1 MPVVLARRICVLA
14 CLLSVSAAASAGP
27 IRWAKEKLAGEDKP
41 KPGVVQARPGA
52 VTLLIDQP
60 TRLSIDDAA
69 PTAELPKGRSYF
81 RRVELNQPVAEAQVE
96 VRVIAQDSEQSRHRT
111 VFKPLFYVLDDE
123 GNVRESIAMDA
134 LKIDIRPFQ
143 PTALVGCVKIKQ
155 LQRFL
160 LATQEKD
167 VGTSY
172 ESGARDSVKAAS
184 KGGFYYATD
193 AVKVKLPYA
202 ATGEVV
208 LTVSTVAKTKDCGEA
223 ETADAKPKD
232 GESKPKN
239 TAG

>member
-1 MPVVLARRICVLA
+1 MPVVLVRRTCILV
-14 CLLSVSAAASAGP
+14 CLLAVSAVAGAGP
-27 IRWAKEKLAGEDKP
+27 IRWAREKLVGEDKP
-41 KPGVVQARPGA
+41 KPGVVEARPGA
-52 VTLLIDQP
+52 VTLLVDQP

-81 RRVELNQPVAEAQVE
+81 RRVELNKPVDEAQVDI
-96 VRVIAQDSEQSRHRT
+96 RVIAQDSAQSRHRT

-123 GNVRESIAMDA
+123 GNVRETIAADA

-143 PTALVGCVKIKQ
+143 PTALVGCIRIKQ

-160 LATQEKD
+160 LATPEKD

-208 LTVSTVAKTKDCGEA
+208 LTVSAAAKNKNCDEAATAEAQPPEGEG
-223 ETADAKPKD
+223 K
-232 GESKPKN
+232 GKN
-239 TAG
+239 AAG

>member
-1 MPVVLARRICVLA
+1 MPVVLARRTCVLA
-14 CLLSVSAAASAGP
+14 CLLSVSAAAGAGP
-27 IRWAKEKLAGEDKP
+27 IRWAKEKFGGEDKP

-52 VTLLIDQP
+52 VTLLVDQP

-81 RRVELNQPVAEAQVE
+81 RRVELNRAVEEAQVD
-96 VRVIAQDSEQSRHRT
+96 VRVIAQDSAQSRHRT

-123 GNVRESIAMDA
+123 GNVRETIGVDA

-143 PTALVGCVKIKQ
+143 PTALVGCVKIRQ

-160 LATQEKD
+160 LATTEQD
-167 VGTSY
+167 VGTAY

-184 KGGFYYATD
+184 KGGFYYSTD

-208 LTVSTVAKTKDCGEA
+208 LTVSTAAKRKDCGEA
-223 ETADAKPKD
+223 ATADAKPKE
-232 GESKPKN
+232 GEGKTGN
-239 TAG
+239 AAG